1 MIWIP
6 IFIIAGIVIAVL
18 FSRYMADSLPGK
30 IFTGIITVPIF
41 AGVGCLLGV
50 VAGILLGLV
59 GLLIIPTEITTISE
73 TPIYSLTD
81 QTQYNG
87 RFVLGSGYIDSDLC
101 IYYVAETDNGKKIMD
116 SEREYTTIIE
126 SDSQTHIATVTGER
140 YRWNWLNWIAIDL
153 HDFVDETTLVVPTNT
168 ITTEYNI
175 DLK

>member
-6 IFIIAGIVIAVL
+6 IFIIAGVVLAVV
-18 FSRYMADSLPGK
+18 FSKDMADSLPGK

-41 AGVGCLLGV
+41 AGVGCLLGA

-59 GLLIIPTEITTISE
+59 GSLIIQTETTTISE
-73 TPIYSLTD
+73 TPICSLVD

-101 IYYVAETDNGKKIMD
+101 IYYVAETDSGKKIMS
-116 SEREYTTIIE
+116 SEREYTTIVE
-126 SDSQTHIATVTGER
+126 SDVQAPTATVTGDR
-140 YRWNWLNWIAIDL
+140 YKWHWLNWIAVDL
-153 HDFVDETTLVVPTNT
+153 NSFVDETTLVVPTNT

>member
-116 SEREYTTIIE
+116 MVRGGI
-126 SDSQTHIATVTGER
+126 QNV
-140 YRWNWLNWIAIDL
+140 
-153 HDFVDETTLVVPTNT
+153 
-168 ITTEYNI
+168 
-175 DLK
+175 

>member
-6 IFIIAGIVIAVL
+6 IFIIAGIAIAVF
-18 FSRYMADSLPGK
+18 FSRYMADSLFGK
-30 IFTGIITVPIF
+30 ILTGIITVPIF
-41 AGVGCLLGV
+41 AGVGCLLGA

-59 GLLIIPTEITTISE
+59 GLMIIPTETTTISE
-73 TPIYSLTD
+73 TPIYSLAD

-101 IYYVAETDNGKKIMD
+101 IYYVAETNSGKKIMD
-116 SEREYTTIIE
+116 AEREYTTIVE
-126 SDSQTHIATVTGER
+126 SDAQAPTATVTGER
-140 YRWNWLNWIAIDL
+140 YKWHWLNWVAIDL

>member
-1 MIWIP
+1 VIWIP
-6 IFIIAGIVIAVL
+6 IFITAGIVIAIHS
-18 FSRYMADSLPGK
+18 SRDMADSLPGK
-30 IFTGIITVPIF
+30 IFTGIITAPLF
-41 AGVGCLLGV
+41 AGIGCLLGV
-50 VAGILLGLV
+50 AAGILLGLV
-59 GLLIIPTEITTISE
+59 GLLIIPTETTTISE
-73 TPIYSLTD
+73 TPIYSLAD

-101 IYYVAETDNGKKIMD
+101 IYYVAETDVGKKIMD

-126 SDSQTHIATVTGER
+126 SDSQTPIATVTGER

>member
-6 IFIIAGIVIAVL
+6 IFIIAGIVIAVF
-18 FSRYMADSLPGK
+18 FSRYMADSSPGK

-50 VAGILLGLV
+50 AAGIFLGLV
-59 GLLIIPTEITTISE
+59 GLLIIPTETTTISE
-73 TPIYSLTD
+73 DPIYSLAD

-101 IYYVAETDNGKKIMD
+101 IYYVAETDSGKKIMD

-126 SDSQTHIATVTGER
+126 SDTETPIATVTGER
-140 YRWNWLNWIAIDL
+140 YKWHWLNWIAVDL
-153 HDFVDETTLVVPTNT
+153 NSFVDETTLVVPTNT
-168 ITTEYNI
+168 IMTEYNI

>member
-18 FSRYMADSLPGK
+18 FSRYMANSLPGK

-126 SDSQTHIATVTGER
+126 SDSQTPIATVTGER

>member
-6 IFIIAGIVIAVL
+6 IFIIAGIIGAVL
-18 FSRYMADSLPGK
+18 FSNFMADSIPGK
-30 IFTGIITVPIF
+30 IFSGVITVPLF
-41 AGVGCLLGV
+41 AGLGCLFGV
-50 VAGILLGLV
+50 VAGLLLGLI
-59 GLLIIPTEITTISE
+59 GLFIIPTETTTISE
-73 TPIYSLTD
+73 APIYSLTD

-101 IYYVAETDNGKKIMD
+101 IYYVAETDDGKKIMD
-116 SEREYTTIIE
+116 SEREHTTIIE
-126 SDSQTHIATVTGER
+126 SDSQTPTAIVTGER

>member
-126 SDSQTHIATVTGER
+126 SDSQTPIATVTGER

>member
-18 FSRYMADSLPGK
+18 FSRYMVDSLPGK

-73 TPIYSLTD
+73 TPIYSLAD
-81 QTQYNG
+81 YTQYNG
-87 RFVLGSGYIDSDLC
+87 RFVIGIRYPDADCGS
-101 IYYVAETDNGKKIMD
+101 NG
-116 SEREYTTIIE
+116 R
-126 SDSQTHIATVTGER
+126 
-140 YRWNWLNWIAIDL
+140 AI
-153 HDFVDETTLVVPTNT
+153 
-168 ITTEYNI
+168 
-175 DLK
+175 

>member
-18 FSRYMADSLPGK
+18 FSRDVADSLPGK

-41 AGVGCLLGV
+41 AGVGCLLGA

-59 GLLIIPTEITTISE
+59 GLLIITTETTTISE
-73 TPIYSLTD
+73 TPIYSLAD

-87 RFVLGSGYIDSDLC
+87 RFVIGSGHIDSDLC

-126 SDSQTHIATVTGER
+126 SDTQTPTATVTGER

>member
-6 IFIIAGIVIAVL
+6 IFIIAGIVIAVF
-18 FSRYMADSLPGK
+18 FSRDMADSLPGK
-30 IFTGIITVPIF
+30 IFTGIITIPIF
-41 AGVGCLLGV
+41 AGVGCLLGA

-59 GLLIIPTEITTISE
+59 GLLIIPTETTTISE
-73 TPIYSLTD
+73 TPIYSLVD

-101 IYYVAETDNGKKIMD
+101 IYYVAETDGGKKIMD
-116 SEREYTTIIE
+116 AEREYTTIVE
-126 SDSQTHIATVTGER
+126 SDAQAPTATVTGER
-140 YRWNWLNWIAIDL
+140 YKWHWLNWVAIDL

>member
-6 IFIIAGIVIAVL
+6 IFIIAGIVTAVL
-18 FSRYMADSLPGK
+18 FSRDMADSLPGK

-41 AGVGCLLGV
+41 AGVGCLLGAI
-50 VAGILLGLV
+50 AGILLGLI
-59 GLLIIPTEITTISE
+59 GLLIIPTETMTISE
-73 TPIYSLTD
+73 TPIYSLED

-101 IYYVAETDNGKKIMD
+101 IYYVAETDSGKKIMD
-116 SEREYTTIIE
+116 AEREYTTIIE
-126 SDSQTHIATVTGER
+126 SDTETPIATVTGER
-140 YRWNWLNWIAIDL
+140 YKWHWLNWIAIDL

>member
-18 FSRYMADSLPGK
+18 FSRDMADSLPGK

-41 AGVGCLLGV
+41 AGVGCLLGAI
-50 VAGILLGLV
+50 AGILLGLI
-59 GLLIIPTEITTISE
+59 GLLIIPTETTTISE
-73 TPIYSLTD
+73 TPIYSLAD

-87 RFVLGSGYIDSDLC
+87 RFVLGSGYIASDLC
-101 IYYVAETDNGKKIMD
+101 IYYVAETDSGKKIMD
-116 SEREYTTIIE
+116 AEREYTTIIE
-126 SDSQTHIATVTGER
+126 SDTQTPTAVVTGER
-140 YRWNWLNWIAIDL
+140 YKWHWLNWIAIDL
-153 HDFVDETTLVVPTNT
+153 HGLVEETTLVVPTNT

>member
-6 IFIIAGIVIAVL
+6 IFIIAGIVIAVF

-30 IFTGIITVPIF
+30 IFTGIIAVPIF

-59 GLLIIPTEITTISE
+59 GLLIIPTETTTISE
-73 TPIYSLTD
+73 APIYSLAD

-101 IYYVAETDNGKKIMD
+101 IYYVAETDSGKKIIS
-116 SEREYTTIIE
+116 SEREYTTIVE
-126 SDSQTHIATVTGER
+126 SDVQAPTATVTGDR
-140 YRWNWLNWIAIDL
+140 YKWHWLNWIAVDL
-153 HDFVDETTLVVPTNT
+153 NSFVDETTLLVPTNT

>member
-116 SEREYTTIIE
+116 SEREYKTIIE
-126 SDSQTHIATVTGER
+126 SDSQTPIATVTGER

>member
-1 MIWIP
+1 VIWIP
-6 IFIIAGIVIAVL
+6 RFIIAGIVIAVL
-18 FSRYMADSLPGK
+18 FSRDVADSLPGK

-41 AGVGCLLGV
+41 AGVGCLLGA

-59 GLLIIPTEITTISE
+59 GLLIIPTETTTISE
-73 TPIYSLTD
+73 TPIYSLAD

-87 RFVLGSGYIDSDLC
+87 RFVIGSGHIDSDLC

-126 SDSQTHIATVTGER
+126 SDTQTPTATVTGER

>member
-6 IFIIAGIVIAVL
+6 IFIIAGIIGAVL
-18 FSRYMADSLPGK
+18 FSNFMADSIPGK
-30 IFTGIITVPIF
+30 IFSGVITVPLF
-41 AGVGCLLGV
+41 AGLGCLLG
-50 VAGILLGLV
+50 AISGALLGLV
-59 GLLIIPTEITTISE
+59 GLLIIPTETTTISE
-73 TPIYSLTD
+73 TPIYSLAD

-101 IYYVAETDNGKKIMD
+101 IYYVAEIDDGKKIMD
-116 SEREYTTIIE
+116 AEREYTTIIE
-126 SDSQTHIATVTGER
+126 SDSQTPTATVTGER

-153 HDFVDETTLVVPTNT
+153 HKFVDETTLVVPTNT

>member
-18 FSRYMADSLPGK
+18 FSRDMADSLPGK
-30 IFTGIITVPIF
+30 IFIGIITVPIF
-41 AGVGCLLGV
+41 AGVGCLLGAI
-50 VAGILLGLV
+50 AGILLGLV
-59 GLLIIPTEITTISE
+59 GLLIIPAETTTISE
-73 TPIYSLTD
+73 TPIYSLAD

-101 IYYVAETDNGKKIMD
+101 IYYVAEIDSGKKIMD
-116 SEREYTTIIE
+116 SEREYTTIVE
-126 SDSQTHIATVTGER
+126 SDSQTPTATVTGER
-140 YRWNWLNWIAIDL
+140 YKWHWLNWIAIDL
-153 HDFVDETTLVVPTNT
+153 HDFADETTLIVPTNT

>member
-18 FSRYMADSLPGK
+18 FSRYMADSLSGK

-126 SDSQTHIATVTGER
+126 SDSQTPIATVTGER

>member
-6 IFIIAGIVIAVL
+6 IFIIAGAALAVF
-18 FSRYMADSLPGK
+18 FSRDMAGSLPGK

-50 VAGILLGLV
+50 VAGILLGIV
-59 GLLIIPTEITTISE
+59 GLLIIPTETTTISE
-73 TPIYSLTD
+73 TPIYSLVD
-81 QTQYNG
+81 QTQHKG

-101 IYYVAETDNGKKIMD
+101 VYYVAETDSGKKIMD
-116 SEREYTTIIE
+116 SEREYTTIVE
-126 SDSQTHIATVTGER
+126 SDVQAPSATVMGER
-140 YRWNWLNWIAIDL
+140 YKWHWLNWVAIDL
-153 HDFVDETTLVVPTNT
+153 HDFADETTLVVPTNT

>member
-18 FSRYMADSLPGK
+18 FSRDVADSLPGK

-41 AGVGCLLGV
+41 AGVGCLLGA

-59 GLLIIPTEITTISE
+59 GILIIPTETTTISE
-73 TPIYSLTD
+73 TPIYSLAD

-87 RFVLGSGYIDSDLC
+87 RFVIGSGHIDSDLC

-126 SDSQTHIATVTGER
+126 SDTQTPTATVTGER

>member
-6 IFIIAGIVIAVL
+6 IFIIAGIIGAVL
-18 FSRYMADSLPGK
+18 FSNFMADSILGK

-59 GLLIIPTEITTISE
+59 GLLIIPTETTTISE
-73 TPIYSLTD
+73 APIYSLAD

-87 RFVLGSGYIDSDLC
+87 RFVLGSGYIDSDIC
-101 IYYVAETDNGKKIMD
+101 IYYVAETDEGKKIMD

-126 SDSQTHIATVTGER
+126 SDSQTPTATVTGER

-153 HDFVDETTLVVPTNT
+153 NESADETTLVVPTNT

>member
-6 IFIIAGIVIAVL
+6 IFIIAGLVIAVL

-126 SDSQTHIATVTGER
+126 SDSQTPIATVTGER

>member
-6 IFIIAGIVIAVL
+6 IFIIAGIIGAVF
-18 FSRYMADSLPGK
+18 FSDFMADSIPGK
-30 IFTGIITVPIF
+30 IFSGVIAIPIF
-41 AGVGCLLGV
+41 AGLGCLLGA

-59 GLLIIPTEITTISE
+59 GLLIIPTETTTISE
-73 TPIYSLTD
+73 APIYSLTD

-87 RFVLGSGYIDSDLC
+87 RFVLGSGYTDSDLC
-101 IYYVAETDNGKKIMD
+101 IYYVAETDVGKKIMD

-126 SDSQTHIATVTGER
+126 SDSQTPTATVTGER
-140 YRWNWLNWIAIDL
+140 YKFGWLNWIAIDL
-153 HDFVDETTLVVPTNT
+153 NKFMDETTLVVPTST

>member
-126 SDSQTHIATVTGER
+126 SDSQTPIATVTGER
-140 YRWNWLNWIAIDL
+140 YRWNGLNWIAIDL

>member
-18 FSRYMADSLPGK
+18 FSRYMVDSLPGK

-59 GLLIIPTEITTISE
+59 GLLIIPTEIMTISE
-73 TPIYSLTD
+73 TPIYSLAD
-81 QTQYNG
+81 YTQYNG
-87 RFVLGSGYIDSDLC
+87 RFVIGSGHIDSDLC

-126 SDSQTHIATVTGER
+126 SDTQTPTAVVTGER
-140 YRWNWLNWIAIDL
+140 YRWNLLNWIAIDL
-153 HDFVDETTLVVPTNT
+153 NKFVDETTLIVPTNT

>member
-18 FSRYMADSLPGK
+18 FSRYTADSLPGK

-73 TPIYSLTD
+73 TPIYSLAD

-87 RFVLGSGYIDSDLC
+87 RFVIGSGHIDSDLC

-126 SDSQTHIATVTGER
+126 SDNQTPTAVVTGER
-140 YRWNWLNWIAIDL
+140 YRWSLLNWIAIDL
-153 HDFVDETTLVVPTNT
+153 NKFVDETTLIVPTNT